1 METPLLAAPV
11 EGSTS
16 PAALDAAYRN
26 FLYGRPASSS
36 CICWIQPSRNKQKID
51 LRVWRKGKGTVER
64 QEGLAMVDYEFADDA
79 LVDEDGDS
87 EAEEADDGEAAAGPA
102 EVELEV
108 LPAGVPLFDPPV
120 FVHLHAATHLLLPS
134 FDPPKG
140 NVCWLLWR
148 RWE

>member
-1 METPLLAAPV
+1 MLA
-11 EGSTS
+11 
-16 PAALDAAYRN
+16 
-26 FLYGRPASSS
+26 
-36 CICWIQPSRNKQKID
+36 I
-51 LRVWRKGKGTVER
+51 
-64 QEGLAMVDYEFADDA
+64 VDYEFADDA

-87 EAEEADDGEAAAGPA
+87 EAEEADDGETAAGPA

>member
-36 CICWIQPSRNKQKID
+36 CICWIQPSRNKQKIY

-64 QEGLAMVDYEFADDA
+64 QEGLAIVDYEFADDA

-102 EVELEV
+102 EMEIWGRLQVILSRV
-108 LPAGVPLFDPPV
+108 AVYTIITKVMLSMAQLV
-120 FVHLHAATHLLLPS
+120 FCTVYTIILVQ
-134 FDPPKG
+134 F
-140 NVCWLLWR
+140 
-148 RWE
+148 